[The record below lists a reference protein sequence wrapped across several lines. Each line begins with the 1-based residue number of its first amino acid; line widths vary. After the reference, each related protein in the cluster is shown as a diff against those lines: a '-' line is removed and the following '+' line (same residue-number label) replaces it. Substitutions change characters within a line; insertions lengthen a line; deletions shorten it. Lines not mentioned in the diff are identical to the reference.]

1 MKKVLNPARYIP
13 WKIRRKANCCLLLIE
28 EAFFIG
34 GKEMKFGFWLP
45 IFGGWLRNVEDE
57 KMPPTFNYAKEV
69 IQKAEKWGYDTTL
82 IAELYLND
90 IKGPESDSLEA
101 WSTAAALASVTEKI
115 EIMTAIRPGF
125 HNPAVAAKMAANIDH
140 ISNGRFTLNVVSAW
154 WEEEAKQYGGVFTEH
169 DERYDRTQEFLDVL
183 KGLWT
188 EDSFSYKGKFY
199 ELSNTKL
206 FPKPVQR
213 PNPILY
219 AGGESE
225 KGKQV
230 ISSNCD
236 AYVMHGGTVE
246 EVQVKIEDM
255 KARREELRKEP
266 LQSFGM
272 AAYVICR
279 DTEEEAQ
286 AELNRITNVKESS
299 GYAGYKDFTSKSQLE
314 QQVKLQDYS
323 VSNRGLR
330 PNLIGTPEQIAEKIK
345 AYEAA
350 GVDLLLLQF
359 SPQLEEMER
368 FAQKVI
374 PLVNKG

>member
-1 MKKVLNPARYIP
+1 
-13 WKIRRKANCCLLLIE
+13 
-28 EAFFIG
+28 
-34 GKEMKFGFWLP
+34 MKFGFWLP

-57 KMPPTFNYAKEV
+57 NMPPTFTYAKEV
-69 IQKAEKWGYDTTL
+69 IQKAEQWGYDTTL
-82 IAELYLND
+82 IAELFLND
-90 IKGPESDSLEA
+90 IKGPEQDSLDA
-101 WSTAAALASVTEKI
+101 WSTAAALAAVTEKI
-115 EIMTAIRPGF
+115 EIMTAVRPGF
-125 HNPAVAAKMAANIDH
+125 HNPAITAKAAANIDQ

-154 WEEEAKQYGGVFTEH
+154 WEEEARQYGGIFTEH
-169 DERYDRTQEFLDVL
+169 DERYERTQEFLEVL

-188 EDSFSYKGKFY
+188 EETFSYNGKY
-199 ELSNTKL
+199 YHLENTKL
-206 FPKPVQR
+206 APKPVQR

-230 ISSNCD
+230 ISSMCD

-246 EVQVKIEDM
+246 EVAVKIKDM
-255 KARREELRKEP
+255 KNRRTSTGQTP

-286 AELNRITNVKESS
+286 QELERITQVKESS
-299 GYAGYKDFTSKSQLE
+299 AYAGFKDFTSKSQLE
-314 QQVKLQDYS
+314 QQIQLQDYS

-330 PNLIGTPEQIAEKIK
+330 PGLIGTPEQIAAKIK
-345 AYEAA
+345 EYEHA

-368 FAQKVI
+368 FSKEVM
-374 PLVNKG
+374 PLIKEK

>member
-1 MKKVLNPARYIP
+1 
-13 WKIRRKANCCLLLIE
+13 
-28 EAFFIG
+28 
-34 GKEMKFGFWLP
+34 MKFGFWLP

-57 KMPPTFNYAKEV
+57 NMPPTFDYVKKV
-69 IQKAEKWGYDTTL
+69 TQSAEKWGYDTTL

-101 WSTAAALASVTEKI
+101 WSTAAALAAVTEKI
-115 EIMTAIRPGF
+115 EIMTAVRPGF
-125 HNPAVAAKMAANIDH
+125 HNPAVTAKMAANIDH

-154 WEEEAKQYGGVFTEH
+154 WEGEAKQYGGIFTAH
-169 DERYDRTQEFLDVL
+169 DERYDRTEEFVDVL

-188 EDSFSYKGKFY
+188 EETFNYNGKFY
-199 ELSNTKL
+199 KIENAKLS
-206 FPKPVQR
+206 PKPVQK

-225 KGKQV
+225 RGKEAIV
-230 ISSNCD
+230 NTCD
-236 AYVMHGGTVE
+236 AYVMHGGTVD
-246 EVQVKIEDM
+246 EVGLKIADM
-255 KARREELRKEP
+255 KKRRDEARKSP
-266 LQSFGM
+266 FQSFGM

-286 AELNRITNVKESS
+286 LELERITDVKESK
-299 GYAGYKDFTSKSQLE
+299 GYAGYKDFVSKSHLE
-314 QQVKLQDYS
+314 QKVNLYDYS

-330 PNLIGTPEQIAEKIK
+330 PNLIGTPEQIAARIREF
-345 AYEAA
+345 EEV

-368 FAQKVI
+368 FAKQVM
-374 PLVNKG
+374 PLLK

>member
-1 MKKVLNPARYIP
+1 MKY
-13 WKIRRKANCCLLLIE
+13 
-28 EAFFIG
+28 
-34 GKEMKFGFWLP
+34 GFWLP
-45 IFGGWLRNVEDE
+45 IFGGWLRNIEDE
-57 KMPPTFNYAKEV
+57 KMPPTFDYAKKV
-69 IQKAEKWGYDTTL
+69 IQSAEKWGYDTTL

-101 WSTAAALASVTEKI
+101 WSTAAALAAVTEKI
-115 EIMTAIRPGF
+115 EIMTAVRPGF
-125 HNPAVAAKMAANIDH
+125 HNPAVTAKMAANIDN

-154 WEEEAKQYGGVFTEH
+154 WAEEAKQYNGIFTEH
-169 DERYDRTQEFLDVL
+169 DERYDRTAEFLDVL
-183 KGLWT
+183 KGLWSA
-188 EDSFSYKGKFY
+188 EDTFSYDGKFY
-199 ELSNTKL
+199 QIKDAHLH
-206 FPKPVQR
+206 PKPVQR
-213 PNPILY
+213 PNPVLY

-230 ISSNCD
+230 ITAQCD

-246 EVQVKIEDM
+246 EVQTKINDM
-255 KARREELRKEP
+255 KVRREATGQEG

-286 AELNRITNVKESS
+286 QELARITEVKESS
-299 GYAGYKDFTSKSQLE
+299 AYAGFKDFTTKSQLE
-314 QQVKLQDYS
+314 QQIQLQDYS

-330 PNLIGTPEQIAEKIK
+330 PNLVGTPDQIAERIL
-345 AYEAA
+345 AYEEA

-368 FAQKVI
+368 FSKDVMPKVAALRTKATNI
-374 PLVNKG
+374 